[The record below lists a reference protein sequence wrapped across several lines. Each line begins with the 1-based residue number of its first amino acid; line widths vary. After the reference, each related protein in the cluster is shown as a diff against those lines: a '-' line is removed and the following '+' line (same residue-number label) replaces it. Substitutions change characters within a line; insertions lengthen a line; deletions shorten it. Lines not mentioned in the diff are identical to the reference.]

1 MSKAD
6 RIRYAKNARARAKG
20 EVAEIVGRESLRD
33 RRRREEE
40 QRRREYEKEVDNRR
54 LEAIGKTGKDAKR
67 FQRVVYKALGLD
79 MKAGFDGSPPAFFP
93 DKAINE
99 SSAAAEGQG
108 FRNAVRDPVQRMLR
122 RGEIDDLQYDA
133 ANEFIA
139 LWEAHSR
146 IGGRAIEYGE
156 RVDGGRMPDVSASAM
171 EVVSQVDTFRVALRE
186 PDVLILE
193 AVCING
199 STIRQCREMG
209 HWGRDHR
216 VVMRRFRAALDQA
229 ARFFFG

>member
-1 MSKAD
+1 MTKAD
-6 RIRYAKNARARAKG
+6 RIRRAKRGGRVSG

-40 QRRREYEKEVDNRR
+40 QRHAAYLKALEDQR

-67 FQRVVYKALGLD
+67 FQRVVYRALGLD
-79 MKAGFDGSPPAFFP
+79 PKAGYEGSPPAFFP
-93 DKAINE
+93 DKTLNE

-108 FRNAVRDPVQRMLR
+108 FRNAVKDPVQRMLR
-122 RGEIDDLQYDA
+122 RGEIDDVQYDA

-156 RVDGGRMPDVSASAM
+156 RVDGGRMPDISVSAMS
-171 EVVSQVDTFRVALRE
+171 VVARVDSYRKQVE
-186 PDVLILE
+186 PNAVLIME

-199 STIRQCREMG
+199 RSIRQCCEAEQ
-209 HWGRDHR
+209 WGRNPR
-216 VVMRRFRAALDQA
+216 TVMKKFRAALDET